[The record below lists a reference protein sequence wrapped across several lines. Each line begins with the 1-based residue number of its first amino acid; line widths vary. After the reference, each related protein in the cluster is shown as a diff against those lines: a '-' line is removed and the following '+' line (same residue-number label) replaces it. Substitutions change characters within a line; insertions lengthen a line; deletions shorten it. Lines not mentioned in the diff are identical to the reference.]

1 MHVENE
7 NYRKTRYAV
16 VFPII
21 FHEVEKDLANSVV
34 LFQHMVS
41 MLYNDESEKFALL
54 QRFEISKY
62 YFDMRTY
69 GTKSIF
75 SSSL

>member
-21 FHEVEKDLANSVV
+21 LHEVEKDLTNSVV
-34 LFQHMVS
+34 LFQHVVS
-41 MLYNDESEKFALL
+41 NNDESERFALL
-54 QRFEISKY
+54 QRFEI
-62 YFDMRTY
+62 
-69 GTKSIF
+69 
-75 SSSL
+75 